1 MKINGQVIAGSC
13 IETII
18 IPRGD
23 DPPVV
28 FKAQAVLDYDEF
40 KGMVKMPT
48 PRNMIKKGGEKVPDL
63 TDKIYIGLME
73 DYNKK
78 QQYYLF
84 IKSLLLGTPG
94 LEFDN
99 IKLTDPESWLK
110 FEEEFKNAGF
120 SSIETNRVIQG
131 IMIANCLDETK
142 IQAARESFARTQAEP
157 EPLPLS

>member
-23 DPPVV
+23 QPPVV
-28 FKAQAVLDYDEF
+28 IKAQAVLDYDEF
-40 KGMVKMPT
+40 KSMVKMPE
-48 PRNMIKKGGEKVPDL
+48 PKMMIKKGGQKVPDFD
-63 TDKIYIGLME
+63 DKIYQGRID

-94 LEFDN
+94 LEFDL

-120 SSIETNRVIQG
+120 SSVETNRIIQG
-131 IMIANCLDETK
+131 IMVANCLDESK
-142 IQAARESFARTQAEP
+142 IQAARESFAQTQVEP
-157 EPLPLS
+157 EPLPE